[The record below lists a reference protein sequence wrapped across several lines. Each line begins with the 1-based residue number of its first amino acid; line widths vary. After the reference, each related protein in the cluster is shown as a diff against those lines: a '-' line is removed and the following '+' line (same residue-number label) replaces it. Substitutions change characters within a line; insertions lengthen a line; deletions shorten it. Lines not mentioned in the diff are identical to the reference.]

1 MKARAILAICQ
12 PRGFLTIG
20 LLWLSLVHPASG
32 ATGGLDG
39 DTGPDLAKANSGRQE
54 VPTSPVGRGAW
65 NVAVPAPTGPSR
77 VGTLWI
83 RAVDNGRTD
92 PYLRNGAKRE
102 LFVRFWYP
110 ISAAEPCKPA
120 PYTSP
125 KVWNY
130 LSQLTGIQLPEVR
143 TNSCANARVAEG
155 AHPVIVASHGY
166 TGTFTDY
173 TFLFEDLASRGY
185 VVASLAHTY
194 ESTAVEFPDGRLVAS
209 AVGSYLAPGTMRA
222 DYASLEFARAVRLAD
237 LKFFLSELLRLN
249 TARDNPLAGKLD
261 TARIGV
267 MGHSLGGE
275 VSLTGLEREPRLRA
289 GVLLDGVLSGESAL
303 GTSKPVLLV
312 AAGRERWRDD
322 ECALWRNLHGP
333 RLAVNLRGADH
344 FTVSDFVWLFKGLP
358 GLGAPAGA
366 MRPEGTIS
374 VVRNYVAAFFDAH
387 LLGKSPSPL
396 LMGQSSS
403 YPIALITTQQQQLCR
418 DHPAVAKGGLQ

>member
-1 MKARAILAICQ
+1 MKTRKRRGVNLAVFFC
-12 PRGFLTIG
+12 
-20 LLWLSLVHPASG
+20 LSLLAAHASS
-32 ATGGLDG
+32 ATPGWL
-39 DTGPDLAKANSGRQE
+39 T
-54 VPTSPVGRGAW
+54 
-65 NVAVPAPTGPSR
+65 VPAPRGPR
-77 VGTLWI
+77 KVGTLWI
-83 RAVDNGRTD
+83 RFVDNGRTE
-92 PYLRNGAKRE
+92 PYLRNDAKRE
-102 LFVRFWYP
+102 LLVRFWYP
-110 ISAAEPCKPA
+110 ISAAEPCVPA

-125 KVWNY
+125 RVWSY
-130 LSQLTGIQLPEVR
+130 LSQLTGLQLPEVR
-143 TNSCANARVAEG
+143 TNSCANARVADG

-209 AVGSYLAPGTMRA
+209 VVGSYLAPGTMRA